1 MLSSEMSLTSNTVS
15 GTPKSLYLRD
25 DEKTYASDH
34 CSSLAHM
41 SYAGKNAASL
51 LPGLFFKVRHQ
62 LYSVPDRIHPKRDD

>member
-1 MLSSEMSLTSNTVS
+1 MLSLKMSLTPNTPS
-15 GTPKSLYLRD
+15 YTPKSIYLRGD
-25 DEKTYASDH
+25 GKSYAADH

-62 LYSVPDRIHPKRDD
+62 LYSVPDRIYPKRDD